1 MKPIAV
7 KKGHGYKIGYDFQRF
22 IEDVIFTEYEIAEVY
37 HNGLPWLI
45 ITNYQGE
52 RISVRL

>member
-7 KKGHGYKIGYDFQRF
+7 KKRHGYKIGYDFQRF
-22 IEDVIFTEYEIAEVY
+22 IYEIAEVY